1 MIFLSSRLLKKDH
14 HEEAHHAADFLAAV
28 DLGEFVDLKQA
39 APKTGFL
46 GDAKQL
52 GAFLGGDDVGGVENV
67 VADHADA
74 GQLAGQRVH
83 DLGERFFLPD
93 GGVMIFSGIIQ

>member
-14 HEEAHHAADFLAAV
+14 HEEALHAADFLAAV

-52 GAFLGGDDVGGVENV
+52 GAFLGGDDVGGVENG

-74 GQLAGQRVH
+74 G
-83 DLGERFFLPD
+83 
-93 GGVMIFSGIIQ
+93 